1 MDLLDRLLKRQKLD
15 ADLFIHRMFLADHSI
30 TLAGYTSLIDL
41 PQTIKMLQ
49 VQANHAI
56 SAEQPLFALGSGI
69 GDCLS
74 QEDEQAVV
82 DAMAEG
88 NLIVFVVSSDFCI
101 KLIPVP
107 RTLSRSIEAPTAE
120 NVLRGSISAFIEDLD
135 TNVGIL
141 KKHVLSDN
149 LRTHSYWIG
158 KNQRRR
164 AILLYMEGQVPPSF
178 LNPIIQQIESN
189 LDKDIPNL
197 LAFSKLLGFS
207 KWTLISRF
215 NTTELPENVASALRV
230 GKVVLF
236 LDRFPFALILPNLLM
251 DMFAEENDRN
261 FPLFF
266 MIIIRFL
273 RVVGLLTNMLIPG
286 LYVALVS
293 VNPDVLRIEMALSIA
308 SSRIAVPYPAMIETL
323 LLLVILELILEASIR
338 LPKTIGPTITMVGGI
353 ILGQAVVQAKLVS
366 NILIIILAATTIASF
381 TVIGFHNAISIRIS
395 KYLLLILSAIYGV
408 LGLFVGIVVVCA
420 YLASVSSFGFPYVY
434 RWKARGDSDG

>member
-41 PQTIKMLQ
+41 PQTIKLLQ

-56 SAEQPLFALGSGI
+56 SAEQPLFA
-69 GDCLS
+69 
-74 QEDEQAVV
+74 
-82 DAMAEG
+82 
-88 NLIVFVVSSDFCI
+88 
-101 KLIPVP
+101 
-107 RTLSRSIEAPTAE
+107 
-120 NVLRGSISAFIEDLD
+120 
-135 TNVGIL
+135 
-141 KKHVLSDN
+141 
-149 LRTHSYWIG
+149 
-158 KNQRRR
+158 
-164 AILLYMEGQVPPSF
+164 
-178 LNPIIQQIESN
+178 IESN